1 MLFPIIYIKQM
12 PQKTAAY
19 RKEKKSMEVTVS
31 AKTVEEAVKLG
42 AEKLGKTA
50 NEVTYEVVEEGKK
63 GFLGMFS
70 SETTVKV
77 MAKDESVK
85 ADTTLSLDEETPARE
100 ISKTDA
106 DTVEEKVL
114 DFLNNLIGDMG
125 AMAVAKVYKI
135 EENLSESGTI
145 EKDIHICVEGKN
157 LGMLI
162 GRHGDVLDSLQYLC
176 NIVVGRFPKNTDRK
190 EYVRVIL
197 DIENYRAKRQDTL
210 KSLARRVAGKV
221 LESGRNYTLEPMSAY
236 ERRIIHSEVQT
247 IDGVHTYSIGADSD
261 RRVVVAY
268 GNDDETEE

>member
-1 MLFPIIYIKQM
+1 
-12 PQKTAAY
+12 
-19 RKEKKSMEVTVS
+19 MEVTVS

-42 AEKLGKTA
+42 AEKLGKTVD
-50 NEVTYEVVEEGKK
+50 EVTYEVVEEGKK

-77 MAKDESVK
+77 MTKDESVK
-85 ADTTLSLDEETPARE
+85 AYTTLSLDEETPVRE
-100 ISKTDA
+100 VSQIDA

-125 AMAVAKVYKI
+125 AMAVAKVSKI

-145 EKDIHICVEGKN
+145 EKDIHISVEGKN

-176 NIVVGRFPKNTDRK
+176 NIVVGRFPKNADRK

-268 GNDDETEE
+268 GNDETEE